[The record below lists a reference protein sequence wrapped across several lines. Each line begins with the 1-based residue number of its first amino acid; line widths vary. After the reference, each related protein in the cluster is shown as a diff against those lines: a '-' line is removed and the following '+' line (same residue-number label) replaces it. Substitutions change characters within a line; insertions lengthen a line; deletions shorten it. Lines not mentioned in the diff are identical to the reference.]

1 MELPGRDDT
10 TRGAGDTG
18 DTGDTGGVADTGATG
33 GAAGVAEAAGATV
46 AGAVGWGETIIGGG
60 VGIAAAGAT
69 DTTGATGATGAAGAV
84 VLCVEV
90 AGVFFAPA
98 VTAFFAAGLGAGG
111 STSSVATFFTRLGLS
126 AIGSRFR
133 PCSSA

>member
-1 MELPGRDDT
+1 MMELPGRDDT
-10 TRGAGDTG
+10 TRGAG

-60 VGIAAAGAT
+60 VGIDAAGAT
-69 DTTGATGATGAAGAV
+69 DTTGTTGATGAV

-111 STSSVATFFTRLGLS
+111 STSSVATFFTRLGFS
-126 AIGSRFR
+126 TIGSRFR

>member
-10 TRGAGDTG
+10 TRGA
-18 DTGDTGGVADTGATG
+18 GDTGGVADTGATG